1 MKKHFVMRWAAVLVS
16 LTPILLSVNASAS
29 IPSNK
34 AALFPEGER
43 LIYTRLVEAYHH
55 NQIQEVIKQRQTLE
69 RNYPQS
75 VHLDNAYYLNG
86 MVELQNNRLGEAIK
100 TFDVV
105 KNRFVKSNKRPGAL
119 FAIAATYQ
127 KLNLP
132 TQAHR
137 VFKTIMSEYP
147 GSPESQRAWMQLRVE
162 KEIATKPSLKR

>member
-1 MKKHFVMRWAAVLVS
+1 MKKHSVMRWAATLASLIPFLLPVL
-16 LTPILLSVNASAS
+16 ASAS
-29 IPSNK
+29 IPSKK
-34 AALFPEGER
+34 ASFFPEGER
-43 LIYTRLVEAYHH
+43 LVYTRLVEAYHH
-55 NQIQEVIKQRQTLE
+55 NQIQEVIRQRQTLE
-69 RNYPQS
+69 RNYPLS

-105 KNRFVKSNKRPGAL
+105 KNRFVKSNKRPSAL

-132 TQAHR
+132 AQAHR
-137 VFKTIMSEYP
+137 VFQKIMSEYP

-162 KEIATKPSLKR
+162 KELATKPALKR